1 MTFLC
6 NFLLVIEAVFICS
19 MLLKSSAYSFT
30 DIIPSDFLCNFLRSF
45 YYFVSFENLK
55 PKNTLCHIFCCRFF
69 KDEHK
74 LVLYHLYYVATG
86 IMINPIWGLS
96 ILSIIAFFIVASL
109 VAIYNKCNADHCRSL
124 LFLQRVGICSAG
136 FLVLCFV
143 ITGLVLAGKSFYGRQ
158 TADDVLKNLHYC
170 LLLV

>member
-1 MTFLC
+1 
-6 NFLLVIEAVFICS
+6 

-55 PKNTLCHIFCCRFF
+55 PKNTLCHIFAVDFF
-69 KDEHK
+69 EDEHK
-74 LVLYHLYYVATG
+74 LVLYHLYYVAIGTNLG
-86 IMINPIWGLS
+86 LVYFINYSL
-96 ILSIIAFFIVASL
+96 FIVAL
-109 VAIYNKCNADHCRSL
+109 YVAIYNKCNADHCKSL

-143 ITGLVLAGKSFYGRQ
+143 ITGPVLADKSFYGRQ

-170 LLLV
+170 LSLV